1 MNLED
6 FRKQIDQIDQKVIK
20 LLKKRFEITQ
30 NIREFKQQNGL
41 SVLDNARED
50 QILNRAAQGDYS
62 QQTKAVYKTVLEQ
75 SRNIQK

>member
-20 LLKKRFEITQ
+20 LLKKRFEISQ

-62 QQTKAVYKTVLEQ
+62 QQIKAVYKTVLEQ
-75 SRNIQK
+75 SKQIQK